1 MRQRGRLRRFW
12 HWFTGRSR
20 RGPYRNA
27 VDVSIQ
33 RRDADYPGLEASVA
47 AYEEQVRVM
56 RALHNGHEGDADHGH
71 D

>member
-27 VDVSIQ
+27 VDVGIQ
-33 RRDADYPGLEASVA
+33 QRADRLPDLYARVE

-56 RALHNGHEGDADHGH
+56 RALHNGHEGNADHGH